1 MGPGR
6 RRSLLLVSLAHQ
18 VRLVELPWAAPLL
31 ALATG
36 GDAPVRA
43 VRAAAE
49 TLHLV
54 VSASLQHFPM
64 TALPNKLP
72 QSLRELLRAAEHLGM
87 RPVCE
92 RGVDAMFENVD
103 ADHNQRISFDEFRAL
118 VERWRKD
125 M

>member
-1 MGPGR
+1 MIDVDGSGSIER
-6 RRSLLLVSLAHQ
+6 
-18 VRLVELPWAAPLL
+18 
-31 ALATG
+31 
-36 GDAPVRA
+36 
-43 VRAAAE
+43 
-49 TLHLV
+49 
-54 VSASLQHFPM
+54 
-64 TALPNKLP
+64 
-72 QSLRELLRAAEHLGM
+72 RELLRAAEHLGM